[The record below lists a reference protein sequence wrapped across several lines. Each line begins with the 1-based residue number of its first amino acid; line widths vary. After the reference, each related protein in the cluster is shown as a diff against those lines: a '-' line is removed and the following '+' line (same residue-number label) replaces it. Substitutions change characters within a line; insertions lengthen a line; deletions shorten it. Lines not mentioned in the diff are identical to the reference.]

1 MKKINTIVIDSS
13 PMSASSNERAYT
25 VTGDP
30 GAVFSMTVTNE
41 DIYYY
46 NFPENTIILNSDTQT
61 RPAPAF
67 AEAVVR
73 LNPVM
78 LDSTGVYS
86 SVITFPAVTDDD
98 NYVLTVHPEMHYE
111 TLTNIGNGGSY
122 IFANIQQ
129 LINTA
134 ITLDLVSADSDST
147 YNNYPDHY
155 TVSGLDSRVKAS
167 PSQSVQEIDWTVTL
181 GSSDMILVRQPL
193 ANDFFFTTAKRTKTA
208 GTDSTSLELQDI
220 SGLSIGMAVSG
231 TGIASGA
238 TITAINKGFYNAN
251 KSTGVFPIYDVPV
264 AIDETDINNAFVS
277 IDKGGTVTL
286 SAASTLVVDRSLTF
300 TGYGSLAAKKFNE
313 TSYTVSDFK
322 LVLADVVTTTDAAVS
337 NSTTIPITSTNGIK
351 AAETTLIKG
360 IGVLIASP
368 HVDAVSS
375 GVNVTASTAQTI
387 ENGQTL
393 TFTGS
398 SRSATITGKVTVT
411 SYGSNNLTLKLDL
424 DKILT
429 VS

>member
-46 NFPENTIILNSDTQT
+46 NFPENTIILNSNTQT
-61 RPAPAF
+61 SPAPAF
-67 AEAVVR
+67 AEAAVR

-86 SVITFPAVTDDD
+86 STITFPAVTDDD

-111 TLTNIGNGGSY
+111 TLTSIGNGGSY

-129 LINTA
+129 FINTA

-147 YNNYPDHY
+147 YNNYPGHY

-220 SGLSIGMAVSG
+220 SGLSIGMVVSG

-251 KSTGVFPIYDVPV
+251 KSTDVFPFYDVG
-264 AIDETDINNAFVS
+264 VS
-277 IDKGGTVTL
+277 EIGGTVTL
-286 SAASTLVVDRSLTF
+286 SAASTLVADRSLTF

-360 IGVLIASP
+360 IGVLTASP

>member
-1 MKKINTIVIDSS
+1 M
-13 PMSASSNERAYT
+13 
-25 VTGDP
+25 
-30 GAVFSMTVTNE
+30 
-41 DIYYY
+41 
-46 NFPENTIILNSDTQT
+46 FP
-61 RPAPAF
+61 F
-67 AEAVVR
+67 
-73 LNPVM
+73 
-78 LDSTGVYS
+78 
-86 SVITFPAVTDDD
+86 
-98 NYVLTVHPEMHYE
+98 
-111 TLTNIGNGGSY
+111 
-122 IFANIQQ
+122 
-129 LINTA
+129 
-134 ITLDLVSADSDST
+134 
-147 YNNYPDHY
+147 
-155 TVSGLDSRVKAS
+155 
-167 PSQSVQEIDWTVTL
+167 
-181 GSSDMILVRQPL
+181 
-193 ANDFFFTTAKRTKTA
+193 
-208 GTDSTSLELQDI
+208 
-220 SGLSIGMAVSG
+220 
-231 TGIASGA
+231 
-238 TITAINKGFYNAN
+238 
-251 KSTGVFPIYDVPV
+251 YDVGV
-264 AIDETDINNAFVS
+264 LEI
-277 IDKGGTVTL
+277 GGTVTL

-360 IGVLIASP
+360 IGVLTASP